1 MLLVF
6 LYRSV
11 VNLATFLCTISTLF
25 TLRDPYRR
33 AIFQVI
39 SHRGK
44 ICVGFGILITRLQ
57 IPAQEPQHT
66 VSLLCDPVDVNLP
79 G

>member
-1 MLLVF
+1 MLVF
-6 LYRSV
+6 LYQSV
-11 VNLATFLCTISTLF
+11 VNLAALLCTISTLF

-33 AIFQVI
+33 VIFQVI
-39 SHRGK
+39 SHHGK
-44 ICVGFGILITRLQ
+44 ICAGFGIFIIRLQ